1 MIYLLLL
8 LDAFPSLQNQN
19 AKGQEIPIPLNSP
32 WLQAI
37 MDGIS
42 VAASIL
48 GLVGAAA
55 KVTVYLNALV
65 TSVKTVPKLAQ
76 SVLLEVSDVS
86 ICLSQLQRLLLGMDL
101 GSKSQERLIVV
112 EQLLVVLSN
121 CVSIF
126 SELEEIL
133 VSLDLTGSTPMSKI
147 KIARWLNRQ
156 KSIST
161 LLIRLQASKQSL
173 TLIVTTLNW

>member
-1 MIYLLLL
+1 
-8 LDAFPSLQNQN
+8 
-19 AKGQEIPIPLNSP
+19 
-32 WLQAI
+32 

-55 KVTVYLNALV
+55 KITLYLNALA
-65 TSVKTVPKLAQ
+65 TSVKTAPKLAQ

-86 ICLSQLQRLLLGMDL
+86 ICLSQLQRLLLGMER
-101 GSKSQERLIVV
+101 GSKSGEHLIMI
-112 EQLLVVLSN
+112 EQLIVVLSN

-133 VSLDLTGSTPMSKI
+133 ESLNLMGGTTLYKT
-147 KIARWLNRQ
+147 KIASWLRRQ
-156 KSIST
+156 DSIST

-173 TLIVTTLNW
+173 TLIVTTLTW

>member
-1 MIYLLLL
+1 
-8 LDAFPSLQNQN
+8 
-19 AKGQEIPIPLNSP
+19 
-32 WLQAI
+32 

-55 KVTVYLNALV
+55 KVTLYLNALV
-65 TSVKTVPKLAQ
+65 TSVRTAPKLAQ

-86 ICLSQLQRLLLGMDL
+86 ICLSQLQRLLLGMER
-101 GSKSQERLIVV
+101 GSKSGEHLIMI
-112 EQLLVVLSN
+112 EQLAVVLLN

-133 VSLDLTGSTPMSKI
+133 ESLGLVGGTFISKT
-147 KIARWLNRQ
+147 KIAIWLRRQ
-156 KSIST
+156 QSIVT
-161 LLIRLQASKQSL
+161 LLMRLQASKQSL

>member
-1 MIYLLLL
+1 MIYVLLLR
-8 LDAFPSLQNQN
+8 DALPSLQDQN
-19 AKGQEIPIPLNSP
+19 AKGQGIPFLLNSP
-32 WLQAI
+32 WSQAI

-55 KVTVYLNALV
+55 KITICLNALV
-65 TSVKTVPKLAQ
+65 TSVKTAPKLAQ
-76 SVLLEVSDVS
+76 SILLEVSDVS
-86 ICLSQLQRLLLGMDL
+86 VCLGQLQQLLLGMEM
-101 GSKSQERLIVV
+101 GSRPQERLIMI
-112 EQLLVVLSN
+112 EQLVVVLSN

-133 VSLDLTGSTPMSKI
+133 ESLGVTASTPMSKV
-147 KIARWLNRQ
+147 KIARWLQRQ
-156 KSIST
+156 QSISA

-173 TLIVTTLNW
+173 TLVVTTLNW

>member
-1 MIYLLLL
+1 MCFY
-8 LDAFPSLQNQN
+8 P
-19 AKGQEIPIPLNSP
+19 AKLRGRKLTEFSEF
-32 WLQAI
+32 QALVPI

-48 GLVGAAA
+48 GLVGAGA
-55 KVTVYLNALV
+55 KVTMYLNALV
-65 TSVKTVPKLAQ
+65 TSVRTAPKLAQ

-86 ICLSQLQRLLLGMDL
+86 VCLSQLQRLLLGMKR
-101 GSKSQERLIVV
+101 GSKSGEHLLMI
-112 EQLLVVLSN
+112 EQLFVVLSN

-133 VSLDLTGSTPMSKI
+133 ESLDLVGGTPMSKI
-147 KIARWLNRQ
+147 KIARWLHRE
-156 KSIST
+156 KTVYT
-161 LLIRLQASKQSL
+161 LLMRLQASKQSL

>member
-1 MIYLLLL
+1 
-8 LDAFPSLQNQN
+8 
-19 AKGQEIPIPLNSP
+19 
-32 WLQAI
+32 

-48 GLVGAAA
+48 GLVAAAA
-55 KVTVYLNALV
+55 KVTEYLNALV
-65 TSVKTVPKLAQ
+65 TGAKTAPKLAR

-86 ICLSQLQRLLLGMDL
+86 ICLNQLQRLLLRMEMGARP
-101 GSKSQERLIVV
+101 QERLIMI
-112 EQLLVVLSN
+112 EQLVILLSN

-133 VSLDLTGSTPMSKI
+133 ESLNLTSTGGPNV
-147 KIARWLNRQ
+147 KIAKWLHRQ
-156 KSIST
+156 QSIST

>member
-1 MIYLLLL
+1 
-8 LDAFPSLQNQN
+8 
-19 AKGQEIPIPLNSP
+19 
-32 WLQAI
+32 

-42 VAASIL
+42 VAAALL

-55 KVTVYLNALV
+55 KVTLYLNALV
-65 TSVKTVPKLAQ
+65 THVKAAPKLAQ

-86 ICLSQLQRLLLGMDL
+86 ICLSQLQRLLLGREL
-101 GSKSQERLIVV
+101 GSKSQERLIMI
-112 EQLLVVLSN
+112 EQLVVVLSN

-133 VSLDLTGSTPMSKI
+133 ESLDLMGSTPMSKT
-147 KIARWLNRQ
+147 KVARWLRQ
-156 KSIST
+156 QQSIYT
-161 LLIRLQASKQSL
+161 LLMRLQASKQSL

>member
-1 MIYLLLL
+1 
-8 LDAFPSLQNQN
+8 
-19 AKGQEIPIPLNSP
+19 
-32 WLQAI
+32 

-55 KVTVYLNALV
+55 KITICLNALV
-65 TSVKTVPKLAQ
+65 TSVKTAPKLAQ

-86 ICLSQLQRLLLGMDL
+86 VCLSQLQRLLLGMEM
-101 GSKSQERLIVV
+101 GSRSQERLIMV
-112 EQLLVVLSN
+112 EQLVVVLSN

-133 VSLDLTGSTPMSKI
+133 ESLDLTSRTMPKV
-147 KIARWLNRQ
+147 KVARWLNRQ
-156 KSIST
+156 QSIST

>member
-1 MIYLLLL
+1 MICALLL
-8 LDAFPSLQNQN
+8 LDALPSPQNHNVKAQEFLFPLH
-19 AKGQEIPIPLNSP
+19 SP
-32 WLQAI
+32 WSQAR

-55 KVTVYLNALV
+55 KITLYLNALV
-65 TSVKTVPKLAQ
+65 TSVKTAPKLAQ

-86 ICLSQLQRLLLGMDL
+86 VCLGQLQQLLLRMEM
-101 GSKSQERLIVV
+101 GSGSQERLIII
-112 EQLLVVLSN
+112 EQLVVVLSN

-133 VSLDLTGSTPMSKI
+133 ESLDVTASTPMSKV
-147 KIARWLNRQ
+147 KIARWLQRQ
-156 KSIST
+156 QSISA

-173 TLIVTTLNW
+173 TLVVTTLNW

>member
-1 MIYLLLL
+1 
-8 LDAFPSLQNQN
+8 
-19 AKGQEIPIPLNSP
+19 
-32 WLQAI
+32 

-65 TSVKTVPKLAQ
+65 ASVKTAPKLAQ
-76 SVLLEVSDVS
+76 SILLEVSDVS
-86 ICLSQLQRLLLGMDL
+86 ICLSQLQQLLLGMET
-101 GSKSQERLIVV
+101 GSRSQERLIMI
-112 EQLLVVLSN
+112 EQLVVVLSN

-133 VSLDLTGSTPMSKI
+133 ESLDLTGSTPMSKI
-147 KIARWLNRQ
+147 KIARWLHRQ
-156 KSIST
+156 QSIST

-173 TLIVTTLNW
+173 TLIVATLNW

>member
-1 MIYLLLL
+1 
-8 LDAFPSLQNQN
+8 
-19 AKGQEIPIPLNSP
+19 
-32 WLQAI
+32 

-42 VAASIL
+42 VAAAIL

-55 KVTVYLNALV
+55 KVTLYLNALV
-65 TSVKTVPKLAQ
+65 TSVKAAPRLAQ

-86 ICLSQLQRLLLGMDL
+86 ICLSQLQRLLLGREL
-101 GSKSQERLIVV
+101 GSKSQERLIMI
-112 EQLLVVLSN
+112 EQLVVVLSN

-133 VSLDLTGSTPMSKI
+133 ESMDLMGSTPISKI
-147 KIARWLNRQ
+147 KVTRWLRQ
-156 KSIST
+156 QQAIIT
-161 LLIRLQASKQSL
+161 LLMRLQASKQSL

>member
-1 MIYLLLL
+1 MIYVLLLR
-8 LDAFPSLQNQN
+8 DALPSLQDQN
-19 AKGQEIPIPLNSP
+19 AKGQGIPFLLNSP
-32 WLQAI
+32 WSQAI

-55 KVTVYLNALV
+55 KITLCLNALV
-65 TSVKTVPKLAQ
+65 TSVKMAPKLAQ
-76 SVLLEVSDVS
+76 GVLLEVSDVS
-86 ICLSQLQRLLLGMDL
+86 ICLSQLQRLLLEMETR
-101 GSKSQERLIVV
+101 SRPQEHLIMI
-112 EQLLVVLSN
+112 EQLVIVLSN

-133 VSLDLTGSTPMSKI
+133 ESLDLTSSTPISKI
-147 KIARWLNRQ
+147 KIARWLHRQ
-156 KSIST
+156 QSIST

>member
-1 MIYLLLL
+1 
-8 LDAFPSLQNQN
+8 
-19 AKGQEIPIPLNSP
+19 
-32 WLQAI
+32 

-55 KVTVYLNALV
+55 KVTLYLNALV
-65 TSVKTVPKLAQ
+65 TDVKMAPKLAQ

-86 ICLSQLQRLLLGMDL
+86 ICLSQLQRLLLGMER
-101 GSKSQERLIVV
+101 GPKSRERLIMI
-112 EQLLVVLSN
+112 EQLVVVLSN
-121 CVSIF
+121 SVSIF

-133 VSLDLTGSTPMSKI
+133 ESLDLRTGARITTMTI
-147 KIARWLNRQ
+147 TRWLRRQ
-156 KSIST
+156 HSIST
-161 LLIRLQASKQSL
+161 LLMRLQASKQTL

>member
-1 MIYLLLL
+1 
-8 LDAFPSLQNQN
+8 
-19 AKGQEIPIPLNSP
+19 
-32 WLQAI
+32 

-48 GLVGAAA
+48 GLIGAAA
-55 KVTVYLNALV
+55 KVTLYLNALV
-65 TSVKTVPKLAQ
+65 TSVKTAPKLAQ

-86 ICLSQLQRLLLGMDL
+86 ICLSQLQRLFLGMERR
-101 GSKSQERLIVV
+101 SKSRESLIMI

-133 VSLDLTGSTPMSKI
+133 ESLDLTGTPLSKI
-147 KIARWLNRQ
+147 KIASWLRRQ
-156 KSIST
+156 QSIST

-173 TLIVTTLNW
+173 TLVVTTLNW

>member
-1 MIYLLLL
+1 
-8 LDAFPSLQNQN
+8 
-19 AKGQEIPIPLNSP
+19 
-32 WLQAI
+32 

-55 KVTVYLNALV
+55 KVTVYLNAFV
-65 TSVKTVPKLAQ
+65 TSVKTAPKLAQ
-76 SVLLEVSDVS
+76 SVLLEVSDVR
-86 ICLSQLQRLLLGMDL
+86 ICLSQLQGLSLEMEM
-101 GSKSQERLIVV
+101 GSRSQERLIMI
-112 EQLLVVLSN
+112 EQLVAVLSN

-133 VSLDLTGSTPMSKI
+133 ESLDLTSTTPTSKI
-147 KIARWLNRQ
+147 KIARWLHRQ
-156 KSIST
+156 QSIST

-173 TLIVTTLNW
+173 TLIVTIFNW

>member
-1 MIYLLLL
+1 
-8 LDAFPSLQNQN
+8 
-19 AKGQEIPIPLNSP
+19 
-32 WLQAI
+32 

-48 GLVGAAA
+48 GLIGAAA
-55 KVTVYLNALV
+55 KVAEYLNALV
-65 TSVKTVPKLAQ
+65 TSVEKAPKLAQ

-86 ICLSQLQRLLLGMDL
+86 ICLSQLQRLLLGMER
-101 GSKSQERLIVV
+101 GNKSRERLIMI
-112 EQLLVVLSN
+112 EQLVVVLSN

-133 VSLDLTGSTPMSKI
+133 ESLDLVSGAPLCKI
-147 KIARWLNRQ
+147 KIASWLRRQ
-156 KSIST
+156 HSIST

-173 TLIVTTLNW
+173 TLVVTTLNW

>member
-1 MIYLLLL
+1 
-8 LDAFPSLQNQN
+8 
-19 AKGQEIPIPLNSP
+19 
-32 WLQAI
+32 

-55 KVTVYLNALV
+55 KVTQYLNALV
-65 TSVKTVPKLAQ
+65 TSVKTAPQLAQ

-86 ICLSQLQRLLLGMDL
+86 ICLSQLQRLLLGMEL
-101 GSKSQERLIVV
+101 GSQSQERLIMV
-112 EQLLVVLSN
+112 EQLVVVLSN

-126 SELEEIL
+126 SELEETL
-133 VSLDLTGSTPMSKI
+133 ESLDLMGSTTVSKI
-147 KIARWLNRQ
+147 KIARWLYRQ
-156 KSIST
+156 QSIST

>member
-1 MIYLLLL
+1 
-8 LDAFPSLQNQN
+8 
-19 AKGQEIPIPLNSP
+19 
-32 WLQAI
+32 

-48 GLVGAAA
+48 GLIGAAA
-55 KVTVYLNALV
+55 KVTQYLNALV
-65 TSVKTVPKLAQ
+65 TSVKTGPKLAQ

-86 ICLSQLQRLLLGMDL
+86 ICLSQLQRLFLGMERR
-101 GSKSQERLIVV
+101 SKSRESLIMI
-112 EQLLVVLSN
+112 EQLVVVLSN

-133 VSLDLTGSTPMSKI
+133 ESLDLVNGTPLSKI
-147 KIARWLNRQ
+147 KIASWLRRQ
-156 KSIST
+156 QSIST

-173 TLIVTTLNW
+173 TLVVTTLNW

>member
-1 MIYLLLL
+1 
-8 LDAFPSLQNQN
+8 
-19 AKGQEIPIPLNSP
+19 
-32 WLQAI
+32 

-55 KVTVYLNALV
+55 KVTIYLNALV
-65 TSVKTVPKLAQ
+65 TSVKTAPKLAQ

-86 ICLSQLQRLLLGMDL
+86 ICLSQLQRLLMGMER
-101 GSKSQERLIVV
+101 GCRSRERLIMIEDLV
-112 EQLLVVLSN
+112 VVLSN

-133 VSLDLTGSTPMSKI
+133 ESLDLTSSTTISKI
-147 KIARWLNRQ
+147 KIASWLRRQ
-156 KSIST
+156 PSIST
-161 LLIRLQASKQSL
+161 LLMRLQASKQSL
-173 TLIVTTLNW
+173 TFIVTTLNW

>member
-1 MIYLLLL
+1 
-8 LDAFPSLQNQN
+8 
-19 AKGQEIPIPLNSP
+19 
-32 WLQAI
+32 

-55 KVTVYLNALV
+55 KVTLYLNTLV
-65 TSVKTVPKLAQ
+65 RSVRRVPKLAQ

-86 ICLSQLQRLLLGMDL
+86 ICLSQLQRLLLGMERA
-101 GSKSQERLIVV
+101 SKSRERLIMI
-112 EQLLVVLSN
+112 EQLVLVLSN

-133 VSLDLTGSTPMSKI
+133 ESLDLMDGTPITKI
-147 KIARWLNRQ
+147 KIARWLRRQ
-156 KSIST
+156 QSIST
-161 LLIRLQASKQSL
+161 LLMRLQASKQSL

>member
-1 MIYLLLL
+1 
-8 LDAFPSLQNQN
+8 
-19 AKGQEIPIPLNSP
+19 
-32 WLQAI
+32 

-55 KVTVYLNALV
+55 KVTVYLNAVV
-65 TSVKTVPKLAQ
+65 TSVKTAPKLAQ

-112 EQLLVVLSN
+112 EQLVIVLAN

-133 VSLDLTGSTPMSKI
+133 ESLGLTGSTSMSKN
-147 KIARWLNRQ
+147 KIARWLHRKQ
-156 KSIST
+156 SIST

>member
-1 MIYLLLL
+1 
-8 LDAFPSLQNQN
+8 
-19 AKGQEIPIPLNSP
+19 
-32 WLQAI
+32 

-55 KVTVYLNALV
+55 NVTLSLNALV
-65 TSVKTVPKLAQ
+65 TSVKKAPQLAQ

-86 ICLSQLQRLLLGMDL
+86 ICLSQLQRLLLGMER
-101 GSKSQERLIVV
+101 GSESRERLIMV
-112 EQLLVVLSN
+112 EQLVVVLSN

-133 VSLDLTGSTPMSKI
+133 ESLDLISGTPLSKT
-147 KIARWLNRQ
+147 KIARWLRRQ
-156 KSIST
+156 HSIST

>member
-1 MIYLLLL
+1 
-8 LDAFPSLQNQN
+8 
-19 AKGQEIPIPLNSP
+19 
-32 WLQAI
+32 

-55 KVTVYLNALV
+55 KVTTYLNALV
-65 TSVKTVPKLAQ
+65 TSVITAPKVAQ

-86 ICLSQLQRLLLGMDL
+86 ICLSQLQRLLLGMER
-101 GSKSQERLIVV
+101 GSKSRERLIMV
-112 EQLLVVLSN
+112 EQLVVVLSN

-126 SELEEIL
+126 AELEEIL
-133 VSLDLTGSTPMSKI
+133 GSLDLMGSITIPKI
-147 KIARWLNRQ
+147 KIARWLHRQ
-156 KSIST
+156 QAIST

-173 TLIVTTLNW
+173 TLIVTTLTW

>member
-1 MIYLLLL
+1 
-8 LDAFPSLQNQN
+8 
-19 AKGQEIPIPLNSP
+19 
-32 WLQAI
+32 

-55 KVTVYLNALV
+55 KITLCLNALV
-65 TSVKTVPKLAQ
+65 TSVKTAPKLAQ

-86 ICLSQLQRLLLGMDL
+86 SCLSQLQRLLLGMEM
-101 GSKSQERLIVV
+101 GSRSQERLIMI
-112 EQLLVVLSN
+112 EQLVVVLSN

-133 VSLDLTGSTPMSKI
+133 ESLDLTSWTPISKI
-147 KIARWLNRQ
+147 KVARWLNRQ
-156 KSIST
+156 QSIST

>member
-1 MIYLLLL
+1 
-8 LDAFPSLQNQN
+8 
-19 AKGQEIPIPLNSP
+19 
-32 WLQAI
+32 

-48 GLVGAAA
+48 GLIGAAA
-55 KVTVYLNALV
+55 KVTLYLNALV
-65 TSVKTVPKLAQ
+65 TSVKTAPKLAQ

-86 ICLSQLQRLLLGMDL
+86 ICLSQLQRLFLGMERR
-101 GSKSQERLIVV
+101 SKSRESLIRI
-112 EQLLVVLSN
+112 EQLVVVLSN

-133 VSLDLTGSTPMSKI
+133 ESLDLVNGTPLFKF
-147 KIARWLNRQ
+147 KIASWLRRQ
-156 KSIST
+156 QSIST

-173 TLIVTTLNW
+173 TLVVTTLSW

>member
-1 MIYLLLL
+1 
-8 LDAFPSLQNQN
+8 
-19 AKGQEIPIPLNSP
+19 
-32 WLQAI
+32 

-65 TSVKTVPKLAQ
+65 TSVKMAPKLAQ

-86 ICLSQLQRLLLGMDL
+86 ICLSQLQQLLLGMEM
-101 GSKSQERLIVV
+101 GSKSQERLIAIQ
-112 EQLLVVLSN
+112 QLIVVLSN

-133 VSLDLTGSTPMSKI
+133 EPLYLTASVPMSKT
-147 KIARWLNRQ
+147 KIARWLYREQ
-156 KSIST
+156 SIST